1 MTSTESR
8 ASFGEHGPGETT
20 ICSGASARIA
30 QTVLRAQIA
39 LRTWP
44 VTPAKASGTSSHTST
59 RAGSTGPGSAR
70 RPIGTRLT
78 VRNLDSAP
86 GRTQVAVLEGSAMLE
101 PSAVFEFEGEK
112 YDWEYTLDD
121 AKRTG
126 DACKGDGTLKTMWA
140 KRPEDM
146 LWARLVSRSV
156 RRLAPEICAGLY
168 TPEEVADMHK
178 TETVALTQD
187 EIIARAKI
195 VEPIAEPIT
204 EMPENYDCNVC
215 PAGYGKWSGKPWD
228 DMPAHILHSAL
239 DSNRLDIDM
248 ENAIIRVLEAR
259 GEA

>member
-1 MTSTESR
+1 MSMEVVKTQLPIATMADLHKIGEAIAASR
-8 ASFGEHGPGETT
+8 MFG
-20 ICSGASARIA
+20 IDNA
-30 QTVLRAQIA
+30 
-39 LRTWP
+39 
-44 VTPAKASGTSSHTST
+44 ASGLIVAATCHQQGITLLDFCRTYWVVLGRPTMKYDAMLAEFRKKGGRYSIIETSVT
-59 RAGSTGPGSAR
+59 RAA
-70 RPIGTRLT
+70 
-78 VRNLDSAP
+78 
-86 GRTQVAVLEGSAMLE
+86 
-101 PSAVFEFEGEK
+101 AVFEFEGQK
-112 YDWEYTLDD
+112 HDWEYTLED

-126 DACKGDGTLKTMWA
+126 DALDGKGRVKDMWL

-156 RRLAPEICAGLY
+156 RKLAPEICAGLY
-168 TPEEVADMHK
+168 TPEEVADIHK
-178 TETVALTQD
+178 TEPVALTQD

-239 DSNRLDIDM
+239 DSKRLDIDT
-248 ENAIIRVLEAR
+248 ESAIIRVLEAR